1 MTINYSVMILNEELI
16 PGQLINS
23 LFVRK
28 WLDRINFLGKKIRNS
43 SRKLSTL
50 LSSEG
55 SN

>member
-28 WLDRINFLGKKIRNS
+28 WLNLLSGLNFLGKNIRNS
-43 SRKLSTL
+43 SRKLYKM
-50 LSSEG
+50 G
-55 SN
+55 HII